1 MVYVLGKNPKLRP
14 FYAHQKGAKRCKKS
28 VKPAHLNSM
37 PASDEDPELTNGRAA
52 TREPTL
58 DHNMVYVP
66 TKNIKLRP
74 FYARSKRHR
83 NFFSFFFCFIRELN
97 LYSPLALSS
106 THASDHTSHTTL
118 STHSFKFIYFEQ
130 KGGSRADGWVEGWQ
144 REE

>member
-1 MVYVLGKNPKLRP
+1 
-14 FYAHQKGAKRCKKS
+14 
-28 VKPAHLNSM
+28 M

-83 NFFSFFFCFIRELN
+83 NLFSFFFCFIRELN

-106 THASDHTSHTTL
+106 THASDHTSHSTL